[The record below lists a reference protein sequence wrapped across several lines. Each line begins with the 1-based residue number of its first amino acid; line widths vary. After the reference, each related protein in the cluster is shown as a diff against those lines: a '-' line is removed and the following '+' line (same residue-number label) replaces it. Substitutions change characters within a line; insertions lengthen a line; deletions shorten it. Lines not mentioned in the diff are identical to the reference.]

1 MKKITILISIITLNI
16 VLIAQTDKSNWVG
29 INASIS
35 TGELIRFG
43 GELDGGLSYNGDIGF
58 LFGIGYSR
66 RINNKFNLETGI
78 DYSRNSFDYVY
89 TNGEGQVIK
98 SDSPENMDLL
108 TIPINIKIKFKKKF
122 FLITGIQY
130 DQRFN
135 SIKSPTI
142 DNQSGIGINLKI
154 GRDFKITDKMIL
166 YVAPEIIIHS
176 IIPFYPEKNQQ
187 RLIEIGL
194 RMSYKFGL

>member
-1 MKKITILISIITLNI
+1 MNYG
-16 VLIAQTDKSNWVG
+16 LIAQTNKSNWVG

-35 TGELIRFG
+35 SGALIRFG
-43 GELDGGLSYNGDIGF
+43 GVLDGGYSYNGGIGF

-66 RINNKFNLETGI
+66 VINDKLDFETGI

-89 TNGEGQVIK
+89 TNGEGQVIN
-98 SDSPENMDLL
+98 SVSPENIDLL
-108 TIPINIKIKFKKKF
+108 TIPINIKIKFKKQF

-130 DQRFN
+130 DQRFM

-142 DNQSGIGINLKI
+142 DNQSGIGLNLKM

-187 RLIEIGL
+187 RLTEIGL
-194 RMSYKFGL
+194 SMGYKFGV